1 MLNLQNYGSS
11 SESDSESEKNEELPS
26 HLKPIDKTLSIA
38 TSMAIE
44 AAPIVVPV
52 VRFYY
57 S

>member
-11 SESDSESEKNEELPS
+11 SESESENEKIEALTS

-38 TSMAIE
+38 KSLAIE

-52 VRFYY
+52 VNISCY
-57 S
+57 